1 MERRRWV
8 ALNEGGWDGGTYVRP
23 VERRTPARKADTE
36 AVLAMG
42 WAGVFP
48 VHVLNTASKA

>member
-1 MERRRWV
+1 MWV
-8 ALNEGGWDGGTYVRP
+8 ALNEGEWDGRTYVRP